1 MTEIADSLQ
10 VHARAAEVWS
20 AIADPARH
28 AAWHPFVTTITG
40 AHREG
45 ATRACDVVVGGKR
58 GRTEERC
65 LLRDEGREILWAI
78 DRDTTGFSKMV
89 SDWRAG
95 FRLAVSADG
104 ETTTVCAISSFTPKP
119 VVRPLLPLIRRRF
132 HQTQA
137 AILAAL
143 KRHVES
149 QDTGAGR
156 CR

>member
-40 AHREG
+40 AHRE
-45 ATRACDVVVGGKR
+45 R
-58 GRTEERC
+58 GRAGDP
-65 LLRDEGREILWAI
+65 LRRHQEAGSVHEGREILWAI